1 MLARFFFSLLV
12 IYTILSGATF
22 DGILNAERRL
32 QSVVILT
39 LVIGV
44 WLWQR
49 RHWRWHLTMLDLP
62 ILLWCGAFIL
72 SLLANAEAWRR
83 IAIGLWYMGLYILAW
98 YALQDALANR
108 ALRCA
113 WMVDA
118 LLIAGIPVV
127 FVGFAQVQVALLAG
141 QPLPRPVGTLGNPN
155 TLGALLV
162 VLIPLA
168 LGRLFMLRTALLRVL
183 LAMYALALFA
193 LLALSFSRG
202 GWLGGA
208 AALSV
213 WVVLRFPLRQ
223 FWTSISRT
231 RRVVLAVVLVIILI
245 AGTAVLFRSFSIGG
259 RSLDVRTWIYDT
271 AFQLISE
278 KPLTGSGLF
287 TFGAGLSR
295 LNSLP
300 PLEPHS
306 HAHNLILHVATE
318 LGIVGL
324 AALAFTA
331 WQIFRA
337 LRTPRKRD
345 PLATMG
351 IAAFAGIVAHHMV
364 DVPGMMPAL
373 ALAAL
378 LVLAL
383 FITPNEAENTERTV
397 SRYRWQP
404 ALLAAA
410 SLVLVASG
418 IWSTFSYREYIWAM
432 SDGIARDAYR
442 DAATRVKNLAEG
454 DPALAVYAQQ
464 AGMLFGF
471 AAEQGDTDAISA
483 GIDEF
488 RRYTALE
495 PSYSSGWANLAALYS
510 EAGENELAAETMQRA
525 VSLAPESWSLN
536 YRYGVYAEAA
546 GQPEAAQQTYEK
558 AFAYNNTLMF
568 LPEWESSLIRQAVW
582 RSGDPL
588 EAYPQTL
595 RLLEQGDVEGART
608 AWVQGNYENADF
620 SNVHIIYMWF
630 ALADGDTTLAE
641 AQLQAARRAAID
653 ANSRAWVSLGEVYLS
668 SSGFEQAVT
677 AANALRETQ
686 LTATDWA
693 LGANINYIQ
702 YLTLAIPRQFL
713 PQVGYSEDDLILR
726 YLLDNPEAL
735 EQIRAAIS
743 S

>member
-32 QSVVILT
+32 QTVAILA

-49 RHWRWHLTMLDLP
+49 RRWRWHPTALDLP
-62 ILLWCGAFIL
+62 ILLWCGAFVL

-83 IAIGLWYMGLYILAW
+83 ISIGLWYMGLYILAW

-108 ALRCA
+108 ALRRA
-113 WMVDA
+113 WIVDA
-118 LLIAGIPVV
+118 LLVAGVPVV

-141 QPLPRPVGTLGNPN
+141 LPLPRPVGTLGNPN
-155 TLGALLV
+155 TLAALLV

-168 LGRLFMLRTALLRVL
+168 LGRLFMLRAPLLRVL
-183 LAMYALALFA
+183 LTVYALALVT

-202 GWLGGA
+202 GWLGGGV
-208 AALSV
+208 ALTV
-213 WVVLRFPLRQ
+213 WVILRFPLRR
-223 FWTSISRT
+223 FWASLSRS
-231 RRVVLAVVLVIILI
+231 RRVMLAAVLIIILL
-245 AGTAVLFRSFSIGG
+245 AGTAVMFRTFSIGG
-259 RSLDVRTWIYDT
+259 RSLNVRTWIYDT
-271 AFQLISE
+271 AFQLVAE

-287 TFGAGLSR
+287 TFGASLSR

-324 AALAFTA
+324 VALAFTA
-331 WQIFRA
+331 WRIFRV
-337 LRTPRKRD
+337 LRQPGKRD
-345 PLATMG
+345 PLAIMG
-351 IAAFAGIVAHHMV
+351 IAAFAGIAAHHMV
-364 DVPGMMPAL
+364 DVPAMMPAL

-383 FITPNEAENTERTV
+383 FITPTEASNTERIIP
-397 SRYRWQP
+397 SYRWQP
-404 ALLAAA
+404 ALLAVA
-410 SLVLVASG
+410 SLVLLASA
-418 IWSTFSYREYIWAM
+418 IWSTFSYREYISAL

-442 DAATRVKNLAEG
+442 DAATRVKHLAAS

-464 AGMLFGF
+464 AGLLFGF
-471 AAEQGDTDAISA
+471 AAEQGDTDAISE
-483 GIDEF
+483 GIEQF

-510 EAGENELAAETMQRA
+510 EAGETELAAETMQQA
-525 VSLAPESWSLN
+525 VSLAGESWSLN
-536 YRYGVYAEAA
+536 YRYGVYAEAT
-546 GQPEAAQQTYEK
+546 GQPEAAHQAYEV

-568 LPEWESSLIRQAVW
+568 LPEWESSPVRQSVW

-588 EAYPQTL
+588 EAYPQTI
-595 RLLEQGDVEGART
+595 RLLEQGDVEAARA
-608 AWVQGNYENADF
+608 AWAQGNYENADF
-620 SNVHIIYMWF
+620 SNVHVIYMWF
-630 ALADGDTTLAE
+630 ALADEDRALAE
-641 AQLQAARRAAID
+641 ARLQAARRVAID
-653 ANSRAWVSLGEVYLS
+653 ANARAWVYLGEAYFS
-668 SSGFEQAVT
+668 SSDFGQALTDAKAIRETSVT
-677 AANALRETQ
+677 AA
-686 LTATDWA
+686 DWA

-713 PQVGYSEDDLILR
+713 PQIGYSEDDLILR